1 MTNSTNFI
9 NYETTI
15 YAQWLNDVNNLVYNG
30 NFQSPTVNVYNLI
43 GQNGSIANLSVASLT
58 NASLTNGQVVYAG
71 MNGLLESNPTMRFD
85 GTTLTVNNLVSVNG
99 IAGGSF

>member
-30 NFQSPTVNVYNLI
+30 NFQSPTVNIYNLI
-43 GQNGSIANLSVASLT
+43 GQTGSIANLSVASLT
-58 NASLTNGQVVYAG
+58 NASLTNGQVIYAG
-71 MNGLLESNPTMRFD
+71 AGGLLESNPTMRFD

-99 IAGGSF
+99 ISGGSF